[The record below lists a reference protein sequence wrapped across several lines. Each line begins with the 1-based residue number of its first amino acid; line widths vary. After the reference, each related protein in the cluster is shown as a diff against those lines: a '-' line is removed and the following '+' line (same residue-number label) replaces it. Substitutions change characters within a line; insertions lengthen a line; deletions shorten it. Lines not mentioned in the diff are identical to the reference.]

1 MMIFFMKTQF
11 LLHKNMYWISIRKIT
26 QKIQIFLVW
35 KFKLNIEYWMNLIFF
50 RKHDLVLEIV
60 EFLNYIMRFGNCHKD
75 KKKWRKTFLIACL
88 WYEMG
93 LIFCSLDINRYS
105 SLNFSALISK
115 LDGLMSTWKEFLV
128 WCQHAMIIRGASELS

>member
-1 MMIFFMKTQF
+1 MKTQF
-11 LLHKNMYWISIRKIT
+11 LLHRNMYWILIRKIT
-26 QKIQIFLVW
+26 QKIQYFSVKIQTQYW
-35 KFKLNIEYWMNLIFF
+35 ILNESDFF

-105 SLNFSALISK
+105 SLIFSALISK